1 MTPRPSSASKRNEV
15 KVWDRAV
22 RSLHWALA
30 ATVVAA
36 WASGGR
42 AALPPDVHDVL
53 GYVAGAIVAARLVWG
68 FAGSR
73 FARFSQFVRGPTVT
87 WGYLRDVLKGRDT
100 RHVGHN
106 PLGGWMVILL
116 LGCVAALSVTGILY
130 TTDWLW
136 GYEWLY
142 RLHVALG
149 WLILGLVAMHVLGVL
164 FTSWQHRENLV
175 RAMIT
180 GDKKEP
186 QDRDLT

>member
-36 WASGGR
+36 WASGGS
-42 AALPPDVHDVL
+42 ATLPPDVHDVL

-106 PLGGWMVILL
+106 PLGGWMVMLL

>member
-1 MTPRPSSASKRNEV
+1 MLF
-15 KVWDRAV
+15 
-22 RSLHWALA
+22 RS
-30 ATVVAA
+30 
-36 WASGGR
+36 
-42 AALPPDVHDVL
+42 
-53 GYVAGAIVAARLVWG
+53 
-68 FAGSR
+68 
-73 FARFSQFVRGPTVT
+73 
-87 WGYLRDVLKGRDT
+87 
-100 RHVGHN
+100 
-106 PLGGWMVILL
+106 ILL